1 MVWDFLDSISP
12 SKIMPIIGPYFAPNN
27 ILPSGGA
34 DPQDWQYLEYS
45 MPGSLSRRMNNAR
58 VCDPLWPVFGCKTS
72 GEIGVHTD
80 VVPLNELPPQ
90 YQADEEVE
98 SDADEWTETTE
109 SGIRALSEITG
120 YPEEEVRL
128 GAFLSGLG
136 FIVIMTPIM
145 AWVGEKLADED

>member
-1 MVWDFLDSISP
+1 
-12 SKIMPIIGPYFAPNN
+12 
-27 ILPSGGA
+27 
-34 DPQDWQYLEYS
+34 

-98 SDADEWTETTE
+98 SDVDEWTETTE